1 MIIPGKLEG
10 VIKESRIDGLAGVYI
25 DIEINVIIIEPM
37 SKSEVYLK
45 PHSQCMLNNT
55 VLLISSWLTTCT
67 TPPLK

>member
-37 SKSEVYLK
+37 SKVRGLS
-45 PHSQCMLNNT
+45 
-55 VLLISSWLTTCT
+55 
-67 TPPLK
+67 